1 MRQKYQTLLQTHL
14 QLEQQLKTTESK
26 IEARDNEIIRL
37 SQLYQGG
44 QNLEK
49 LNLKY
54 HQETNEKV
62 VTKLQNQVDFLNKEN
77 HRIQTQLDFFTRDK
91 TVTDQID
98 QYRREI
104 DDLAFENQTLRKDLR
119 ELTKTL
125 KDYQEMEF
133 KQKQLDK
140 HRQDMAQAQT
150 AEVERRLK
158 ECEIEKEKTQEER
171 NRSEQMI
178 AAYNAD
184 KSALSQ
190 RVQELERILKSKDNQ
205 YNELAKRLDRADLN
219 DNA

>member
-1 MRQKYQTLLQTHL
+1 
-14 QLEQQLKTTESK
+14 
-26 IEARDNEIIRL
+26 
-37 SQLYQGG
+37 
-44 QNLEK
+44 
-49 LNLKY
+49 
-54 HQETNEKV
+54 

-158 ECEIEKEKTQEER
+158 ECEIEKEKT
-171 NRSEQMI
+171 
-178 AAYNAD
+178 
-184 KSALSQ
+184 
-190 RVQELERILKSKDNQ
+190 
-205 YNELAKRLDRADLN
+205 
-219 DNA
+219 